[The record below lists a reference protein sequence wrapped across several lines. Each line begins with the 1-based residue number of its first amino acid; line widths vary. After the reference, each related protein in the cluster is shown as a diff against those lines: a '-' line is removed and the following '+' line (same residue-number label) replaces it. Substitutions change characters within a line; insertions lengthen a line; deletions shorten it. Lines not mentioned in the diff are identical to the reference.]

1 MHAYPVPFFRRI
13 DMRSSGVRLSWRGI
27 RLPAVMALA
36 LCAGNVSFASP
47 AAAAQP
53 ARASAAESQAG
64 QPPARGDQP
73 PATAGQ
79 RGGARAGGAGEPFAG
94 QPRIKALVVSGGCC
108 HDYTGQDKILMETI
122 RKVLPVDWTVVYQGG
137 TARESKI
144 PLYTDPNWIKGFD
157 IVFHNECFGFVD
169 DGEYVRR
176 ITAAHSTTGVPA
188 MFTHCSLHSYRM
200 ATVDD
205 WRELLG
211 VTSRRHT
218 AAHPIAVTWAAN
230 VDPLVSGLKT
240 DWTTPTDE
248 LYVIEKTW
256 PNTKVLATAVSPE
269 EGHAVYPVVWTNDY
283 HGARVFGTSLGHQ
296 DSWNDP
302 TFQELL
308 VRGFK
313 WALKKDASAP

>member
-1 MHAYPVPFFRRI
+1 M
-13 DMRSSGVRLSWRGI
+13 DMQSTGVRVTRHVT
-27 RLPAVMALA
+27 LPAFLALA
-36 LCAGNVSFASP
+36 LSSAGLSFLPLAAASAQSP
-47 AAAAQP
+47 ATAAPPQ
-53 ARASAAESQAG
+53 QA
-64 QPPARGDQP
+64 QPPARGGQP
-73 PATAGQ
+73 PAAGAQ
-79 RGGARAGGAGEPFAG
+79 TGGARSGEPAASAE
-94 QPRIKALVVSGGCC
+94 PRIKALVVSGGCC

-122 RKVLPVDWTVVYQGG
+122 RKVLPVDWTVIYQGG

-144 PLYTDPNWIKGFD
+144 PLYADPNWIKGFD

-176 ITAAHSTTGVPA
+176 ITAAHRTTGVPA

-218 AAHPIAVTWAAN
+218 AAHAIAVKWAPGN
-230 VDPLVSGLKT
+230 DPLVNGLKA
-240 DWTTPTDE
+240 DWTTPVDE

-269 EGHAVYPVVWTNDY
+269 PGNAVYPVVWTNDY

-313 WALKKDASAP
+313 WALKKDLATPPAPAAR

>member
-1 MHAYPVPFFRRI
+1 M
-13 DMRSSGVRLSWRGI
+13 LSAGI
-27 RLPAVMALA
+27 RATWRHVRFPSLLA
-36 LCAGNVSFASP
+36 LVVCTAGFSVAP
-47 AAAAQP
+47 AAATPKQTP
-53 ARASAAESQAG
+53 AGAAAPQA
-64 QPPARGDQP
+64 QPPARGAQP
-73 PATAGQ
+73 PATGQAGAA
-79 RGGARAGGAGEPFAG
+79 RGRSGEPAAPAE
-94 QPRIKALVVSGGCC
+94 PRIKALVVSGGCC

-144 PLYTDPNWIKGFD
+144 PLYADANWIKGFD

-176 ITAAHSTTGVPA
+176 ITAAHRTSGVPA

-218 AAHPIAVTWAAN
+218 AAHAIAVTWVATG
-230 VDPLVSGLKT
+230 DPLVTGLKA
-240 DWTTPTDE
+240 DWTTPVDE

-269 EGHAVYPVVWTNDY
+269 AGNAVYPVVWTNDY

-313 WALKKDASAP
+313 WALKKDLSTPPAPAAR